1 MGAGKT
7 TVVAPLLALL
17 LGDGTKLV
25 AQVVPRALFDF
36 SCTVMR
42 SRFSAIL
49 QKQVYTFAY
58 DRFKPPDESLLRK
71 LKKAKSSR
79 GIVIATPTTLK
90 SFALK
95 FVETC
100 NAIQETKRAINDN
113 DKEPRTFSLL
123 ALVGKKTEQQL
134 EEESLQTVLASLQK
148 QARLCCQILTLLKE
162 GTLLLD
168 EVDLILHPL
177 KSELNWPM
185 GRKDPLDF
193 TRKGLRWEVAFF
205 LIDGLLQASGTKTS
219 TFAMDDSMAA
229 KRIIEELRG
238 DHVERCYR

>member
-1 MGAGKT
+1 MHDIVLRKSQVELVEEFKQAIDNKDSRCNQMLMGAGKT

-134 EEESLQTVLASLQK
+134 EEESLQL
-148 QARLCCQILTLLKE
+148 
-162 GTLLLD
+162 
-168 EVDLILHPL
+168 
-177 KSELNWPM
+177 
-185 GRKDPLDF
+185 F
-193 TRKGLRWEVAFF
+193 
-205 LIDGLLQASGTKTS
+205 
-219 TFAMDDSMAA
+219 
-229 KRIIEELRG
+229 
-238 DHVERCYR
+238 